1 MEATV
6 FSTMM
11 ANIGSI
17 TSKCQKI
24 KEVAL
29 GGSQVLK
36 TMKVEDYNKIIS
48 SAQQLQSQMDKIM
61 QNEVYHILGMGN
73 LSVSQTSAFVSAIK
87 KLSKYRTSVKLVATL
102 TKLPTGKELVI
113 GDSTYKSA
121 LAGTV
126 LKVSAQKKGVK

>member
-36 TMKVEDYNKIIS
+36 TMKV
-48 SAQQLQSQMDKIM
+48 
-61 QNEVYHILGMGN
+61 
-73 LSVSQTSAFVSAIK
+73 
-87 KLSKYRTSVKLVATL
+87 
-102 TKLPTGKELVI
+102 
-113 GDSTYKSA
+113 
-121 LAGTV
+121 
-126 LKVSAQKKGVK
+126 